1 MRNKPGMTPKPALDF
16 GMFVRAVIVHD
27 QMQLELP
34 GKLLVELFEKFQK
47 LLMPMACN

>member
-1 MRNKPGMTPKPALDF
+1 
-16 GMFVRAVIVHD
+16 MFVRAVIVHD